1 MRNRG
6 EIRDAF
12 PMVETELRRRGVYSP
27 GVKHEVE
34 AAWTSYSKAEKVYS
48 ETFQPPALSCRRSDL
63 TTADSL
69 RLYASFFD
77 DDTQLMSP
85 HQDFLLGGKSSPPP
99 PSSRDPAVSSSSR
112 PASSEVKDTTSTT
125 SFVKK
130 AARVGI
136 QIPSYEE
143 IGKSKAQ
150 PLFPVESR
158 KRIPSG
164 FEQINEDLFARKDN
178 KFVVFNGAG
187 IDSWTWSNPVTKL
200 SSMEEDFLLSLIP

>member
-1 MRNRG
+1 
-6 EIRDAF
+6 
-12 PMVETELRRRGVYSP
+12 MVETELRRRGVYSP

-34 AAWTSYSKAEKVYS
+34 AAWDSYSKAEKVYS
-48 ETFQPPALSCRRSDL
+48 EIFEPPALSCRRSDL

-77 DDTQLMSP
+77 DDTPLMTP
-85 HQDFLLGGKSSPPP
+85 HQDFLLGEKAL
-99 PSSRDPAVSSSSR
+99 PSRAPDISDSGTR
-112 PASSEVKDTTSTT
+112 PAAKNHTNFATGKEGTTT

-136 QIPSYEE
+136 QIPSYTE
-143 IGKSKAQ
+143 ISKSKAQ
-150 PLFPVESR
+150 PLFPLEHR
-158 KRIPSG
+158 RQIPPG

-187 IDSWTWSNPVTKL
+187 IDSWTGSKPVTKL
-200 SSMEEDFLLSLIP
+200 SSMEEDLLLTFR